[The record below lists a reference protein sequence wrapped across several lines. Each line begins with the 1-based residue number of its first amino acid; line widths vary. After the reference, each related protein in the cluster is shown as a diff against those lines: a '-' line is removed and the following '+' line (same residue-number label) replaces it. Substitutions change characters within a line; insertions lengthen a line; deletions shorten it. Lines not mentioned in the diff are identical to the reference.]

1 MEAKF
6 INPVLTSMVNV
17 LSTMAKLNLAP
28 GKPCLKQDDKALGVV
43 TGIMAMEGS
52 QAKGSLAIS
61 FPEEVILDIYKRML
75 HQEKTEVDDMAKD
88 LAGEIANMVIG
99 GAKKILLDE
108 GYDFGYPAS
117 WPVLITLSNTPIKAA
132 RSCYLSPVN
141 PVTSTLKSVF
151 RNKPLNIINSAN
163 NKQLTPAVLYL
174 AQQRC
179 HRDTI
184 HHINNNDK

>member
-108 GYDFGYPAS
+108 GYDFG
-117 WPVLITLSNTPIKAA
+117 LSLPSVVAGVDHIVEHPYQGRKILLPF
-132 RSCYLSPVN
+132 SCEPGDFYVEIC
-141 PVTSTLKSVF
+141 F
-151 RNKPLNIINSAN
+151 
-163 NKQLTPAVLYL
+163 QE
-174 AQQRC
+174 
-179 HRDTI
+179 
-184 HHINNNDK
+184 